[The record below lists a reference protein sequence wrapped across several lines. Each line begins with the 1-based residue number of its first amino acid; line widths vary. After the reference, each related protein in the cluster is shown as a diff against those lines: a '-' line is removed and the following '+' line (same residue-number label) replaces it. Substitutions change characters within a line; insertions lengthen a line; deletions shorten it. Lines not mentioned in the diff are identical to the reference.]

1 MNKNLQYLQLLKT
14 LARKKKK
21 QQKNVHLGSN
31 FQQCLIVMFIKM

>member
-14 LARKKKK
+14 LARKKK